1 MSIYII
7 PDATVNDIE
16 KMLNSFWWGGGSNN
30 KGIRWLSWERLACAK
45 GEGGLGFRDFKAFNM
60 AMVAKQGWKIMTR
73 TDTLVAK
80 IFKAR
85 YFPHSSFLE
94 ANLGSNPSYVWRNLW
109 KSCNVIKLGC
119 RWNIGDGSKIKV
131 MDDPWLR
138 GKERGWINAP
148 QPHGVYNLYVNN
160 LMLEGVKQWDT
171 YKVSN
176 LFTHDA
182 AIEILAVPLLREVQE
197 DRLVWREEHNGEYT
211 VKSGYRLLMQE
222 KEEGRRRGILGDWK
236 SLWKIRA
243 PPKAKHLLWRICRDC
258 LPTRTQLQQ
267 HHVQCPA
274 VCELCR
280 GANEDVWHVLFDC
293 EESRN
298 CWTMAGLD
306 TVISTRLDQ
315 FYEAKEVIFD
325 ICSKESKEVAGRAAL
340 MIWLLW
346 NNRNQW
352 LWNNEK
358 RTATQ
363 LGVQALHMWEEWFAV
378 QRFHDSTRVE
388 EQVQHAQQWLPPR
401 HGWIKCNVDAGFHN
415 DGRITSGGWCFR
427 NDVGL
432 FVRAGSF
439 WLSGGLS
446 VHEAEALT
454 LLEAMK
460 TACIMN
466 LDKIIFECDSQLVVN
481 AIHANHDGA
490 SAFSII
496 ISSIKNLLL
505 LNSNFEVKFVKR
517 QANLVAHK
525 LARAANSWASRCDFY
540 SIPPCIKN
548 QLNNEM
554 S

>member
-1 MSIYII
+1 
-7 PDATVNDIE
+7 
-16 KMLNSFWWGGGSNN
+16 
-30 KGIRWLSWERLACAK
+30 
-45 GEGGLGFRDFKAFNM
+45 
-60 AMVAKQGWKIMTR
+60 
-73 TDTLVAK
+73 
-80 IFKAR
+80 
-85 YFPHSSFLE
+85 
-94 ANLGSNPSYVWRNLW
+94 
-109 KSCNVIKLGC
+109 
-119 RWNIGDGSKIKV
+119 
-131 MDDPWLR
+131 
-138 GKERGWINAP
+138 
-148 QPHGVYNLYVNN
+148 
-160 LMLEGVKQWDT
+160 
-171 YKVSN
+171 
-176 LFTHDA
+176 
-182 AIEILAVPLLREVQE
+182 
-197 DRLVWREEHNGEYT
+197 
-211 VKSGYRLLMQE
+211 
-222 KEEGRRRGILGDWK
+222 
-236 SLWKIRA
+236 
-243 PPKAKHLLWRICRDC
+243 
-258 LPTRTQLQQ
+258 
-267 HHVQCPA
+267 
-274 VCELCR
+274 
-280 GANEDVWHVLFDC
+280 
-293 EESRN
+293 
-298 CWTMAGLD
+298 MAGLD

-325 ICSKESKEVAGRAAL
+325 ICSKESKEVAGRVAL

-358 RTATQ
+358 RKATQ

-446 VHEAEALT
+446 VPEAEALT

-540 SIPPCIKN
+540 SIPPCIEN

>member
-1 MSIYII
+1 
-7 PDATVNDIE
+7 
-16 KMLNSFWWGGGSNN
+16 
-30 KGIRWLSWERLACAK
+30 
-45 GEGGLGFRDFKAFNM
+45 
-60 AMVAKQGWKIMTR
+60 
-73 TDTLVAK
+73 
-80 IFKAR
+80 
-85 YFPHSSFLE
+85 
-94 ANLGSNPSYVWRNLW
+94 
-109 KSCNVIKLGC
+109 
-119 RWNIGDGSKIKV
+119 
-131 MDDPWLR
+131 
-138 GKERGWINAP
+138 
-148 QPHGVYNLYVNN
+148 VYNLYVNN

-258 LPTRTQLQQ
+258 LPTRTQLQE

-325 ICSKESKEVAGRAAL
+325 ICSKESKEVAGRVAL

-446 VHEAEALT
+446 VPEAEALT

-540 SIPPCIKN
+540 SIPLCIEN